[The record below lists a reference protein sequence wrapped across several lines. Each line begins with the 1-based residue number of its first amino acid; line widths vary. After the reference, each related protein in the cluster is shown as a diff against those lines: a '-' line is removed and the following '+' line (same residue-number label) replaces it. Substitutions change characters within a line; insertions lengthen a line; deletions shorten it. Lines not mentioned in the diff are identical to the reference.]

1 MPAVYL
7 KEGARRLV
15 ESGLLTIY
23 SKWVDYTVGAVRG
36 GFADIYL
43 GEECVGSGFYED
55 IGAVGVR
62 ILSGECGAD
71 PRDLIH
77 EALDRAL
84 RLRRLLAPWDSY
96 RLVNAEGDRLPGL
109 IIDVYSDVVV
119 VQTSSLGFDRHLDLV
134 ADWIEDRL
142 EPRLVYLKNDQ
153 RSRREAGLP
162 VERRVLR
169 GGGPTE
175 ARILEGR
182 AKFWVDVERGQKTG
196 FFLDQRINR
205 LKLGELVWSGAR
217 ILDLYS
223 YTGGFAVH
231 ALLAGAEEAVLV
243 EESPLAVKMA
253 ERNLVVNGVRDQAT
267 IHAGRVEDFLRK
279 IGENYDIVVA
289 DPPALIPGRE
299 HKGAGMKAY
308 RRLYEAVARRV
319 KPGGLLLA
327 SSCSYFLRP
336 EEFLQLIGEAV
347 RSAGREATIL
357 WMHGA
362 SPDHV
367 SRPQDD
373 FLRYLKV
380 IIMRLD

>member
-15 ESGLLTIY
+15 ETGFLTIY

-43 GEECVGSGFYED
+43 EDECIGSGFYED

-62 ILSGECGAD
+62 ILSNECGVD
-71 PRDLIH
+71 PRETIH
-77 EALDRAL
+77 GALDKAL

-96 RLVNAEGDRLPGL
+96 RLVNAEGDFLPGL

-119 VQTSSLGFDRHLDLV
+119 VQTSSLGFDRHLDIV
-134 ADWIEDRL
+134 VDWVTEHL
-142 EPRLVYLKNDQ
+142 SPRLVFLKNDQ

-162 VERRVLR
+162 VERRVLKGR
-169 GGGPTE
+169 GPAE
-175 ARILEGR
+175 ARIREGQ
-182 AKFWVDVERGQKTG
+182 AKFWVDVEHGQKTG

-205 LKLGELVWSGAR
+205 LKLGELVWSGAS

-223 YTGGFAVH
+223 YTGGFAIH
-231 ALLAGAEEAVLV
+231 ALLAGAEKAVLV
-243 EESPLAVKMA
+243 EESPVAVKAA
-253 ERNLVVNGVRDQAT
+253 EKNLTINGVRDKAR
-267 IHAGRVEDFLRK
+267 IVVGRVEDFLRRELEK
-279 IGENYDIVVA
+279 YDIVVA

-299 HKGAGMKAY
+299 HRDSGINAY
-308 RRLYEAVARRV
+308 RRLYEAAARHV
-319 KPGGLLLA
+319 KPGGLLVA
-327 SSCSYFLRP
+327 SSCSYFLRQD
-336 EEFLQLIGEAV
+336 EFLQLLGRAV
-347 RSAGREATIL
+347 RSAGREATVI

-380 IIMRLD
+380 VIMRLE

>member
-15 ESGLLTIY
+15 ESGFLTIY

-36 GFADIYL
+36 GFADVYL
-43 GEECVGSGFYED
+43 GGECVGSGFYE
-55 IGAVGVR
+55 GVGVVGVR
-62 ILSGECGAD
+62 ILSSECGVD
-71 PRDLIH
+71 PRSLVY

-134 ADWIEDRL
+134 ADWVEDRL
-142 EPRLVYLKNDQ
+142 SPRLVYLKNDQ

-169 GGGPTE
+169 GEGPAETKI
-175 ARILEGR
+175 REGR

-196 FFLDQRINR
+196 FFLDQRVNR
-205 LKLGELVWSGAR
+205 LRLGELVWSGAR

-243 EESPLAVKMA
+243 EESPHAVKTA
-253 ERNLVVNGVRDQAT
+253 ERNLAINGVKSRAT
-267 IHAGRVEDFLRK
+267 IHAGRVEDFLGK
-279 IGENYDIVVA
+279 TSESYDIVVA

-299 HKGAGMKAY
+299 YRGAGMRAY
-308 RRLYEAVARRV
+308 RRLYKAAARLV

-327 SSCSYFLRP
+327 SSCSYFLGSD
-336 EEFLQLIGEAV
+336 EFLQLLGEAV
-347 RSAGREATIL
+347 HSAGREATIL

-367 SRPQDD
+367 SRPQDE

-380 IIMRLD
+380 VIMRLD